1 MNYKFPDAKIFI
13 FSKPAIAGKCKTRLI
28 PSLGNERA
36 AKVQSKLLIKII
48 DDLLEYQLCP
58 FEIWQSVASP
68 YFTELNSNYN
78 HKLILETQIGN
89 DLGERMSHALS
100 SGLKRSKMII
110 IIGSDCIEYSKQ
122 YLVNA
127 IRSLDD
133 NEMVI
138 GPAFDGGYVLI
149 GGRFNYPEVF
159 KGVHWGTDKVYR
171 ESLAVLNSKNI
182 SYSQLNPLNDIDTAD
197 DYEKAVQ
204 ICRTILT

>member
-1 MNYKFPDAKIFI
+1 MNYKFPDAKIFV

-28 PSLGNERA
+28 PSLGKERA

-48 DDLLEYQLCP
+48 DDLLEYQICP
-58 FEIWQSVASP
+58 FEIWQSEASP
-68 YFTELNSNYN
+68 YFTELNAKYN
-78 HKLILETQIGN
+78 HTLIMETQIGN

-100 SGLKRSKMII
+100 SGLKRSKMTI

-122 YLVNA
+122 YLTDA
-127 IRSLDD
+127 IKSLET

-149 GGRFNYPEVF
+149 GGHSHYPEVF
-159 KGVHWGTDKVYR
+159 KDIHWGTDKVLS
-171 ESLAVLNSKNI
+171 ESLAILDSKSIN
-182 SYSQLNPLNDIDTAD
+182 YSQLISLNDVDTAD
-197 DYEKAVQ
+197 DYEKAAQ

>member
-1 MNYKFPDAKIFI
+1 MNYKFPDAKIFV

-28 PSLGNERA
+28 PSLGKEGA

-58 FEIWQSVASP
+58 FEIWQSEASL
-68 YFTELNSNYN
+68 YFTELNSKYN
-78 HKLILETQIGN
+78 HKFIMETQLGN

-100 SGLKRSKMII
+100 SGLKHSKMII

-122 YLVNA
+122 YLIDA
-127 IRSLDD
+127 IRSLDS
-133 NEMVI
+133 NEVVI

-149 GGRFNYPEVF
+149 GGRSIYPEVF
-159 KGVHWGTDKVYR
+159 KGIHWGTDKVLR
-171 ESLAVLNSKNI
+171 ESLAIMNSKNI
-182 SYSQLNPLNDIDTAD
+182 NYSQLIPLNDIDTAA
-197 DYEKAVQ
+197 DYEKAVR

>member
-1 MNYKFPDAKIFI
+1 MNYKFPDAKIFV

-28 PSLGNERA
+28 PSLGKERA

-48 DDLLEYQLCP
+48 DDLLEYQICP
-58 FEIWQSVASP
+58 FEIWQSEASP
-68 YFTELNSNYN
+68 YFTELNSKYN
-78 HKLILETQIGN
+78 HKLIMETQIGN

-122 YLVNA
+122 YLINA
-127 IRSLDD
+127 IRSLDS
-133 NEMVI
+133 NEVVI

-149 GGRFNYPEVF
+149 GGRSNYPEVF
-159 KGVHWGTDKVYR
+159 KNIHWGTDKVLR
-171 ESLAVLNSKNI
+171 ESLAIMNSKNI
-182 SYSQLNPLNDIDTAD
+182 NYSQLIPLNDIDTAG
-197 DYEKAVQ
+197 DYDKAVQ